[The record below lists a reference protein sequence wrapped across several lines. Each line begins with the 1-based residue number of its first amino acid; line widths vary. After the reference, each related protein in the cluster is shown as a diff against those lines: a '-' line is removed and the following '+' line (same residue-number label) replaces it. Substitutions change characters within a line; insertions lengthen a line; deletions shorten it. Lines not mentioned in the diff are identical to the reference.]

1 MQSSG
6 FIHQSASPFHSSAT
20 QNRQAAYYSLATAG
34 NCIWSAGKLDLAP
47 TYYFQAFGFLG
58 LLFFVVV
65 VPFLSPLLILHSVD
79 SLDDVLFLALSL
91 FFTTRLQ

>member
-1 MQSSG
+1 M
-6 FIHQSASPFHSSAT
+6 
-20 QNRQAAYYSLATAG
+20 
-34 NCIWSAGKLDLAP
+34 DLAP

>member
-20 QNRQAAYYSLATAG
+20 QKRQAAYYSLATAG
-34 NCIWSAGKLDLAP
+34 LYLECGEIG
-47 TYYFQAFGFLG
+47 LG
-58 LLFFVVV
+58 SYILFPGVWISWTSFFVVV